1 MLDLRVGLGPVTL
14 AGYPFE
20 FWIEML
26 NVTDAALVV
35 RDHALYLVD
44 PNASLVRDPATGTV
58 TVPLLLNDNFGKP
71 VAYRGSGRS
80 LRFGLRVNY

>member
-1 MLDLRVGLGPVTL
+1 VGLGPIRL
-14 AGYPFE
+14 AGYPLE
-20 FWIEML
+20 VWVEML

-35 RDHALYLVD
+35 RDHALYVVD
-44 PNASLVRDPATGTV
+44 ANASLTRDPGTGTV
-58 TVPLLLNDNFGKP
+58 TIPLILNEHFGEP